1 MQSVAQATIK
11 WLDDLRFVGIDSTD
25 HSVVLSGTDD
35 IGMKPSDLVL
45 VALGACSAYDVVSIL
60 TKKRQKL
67 TGLEVQVT
75 ADADKDPPWTFRKFH
90 VHYVVKGS
98 DLSEKAVQDAIELSD
113 TKYCSVAAT
122 LRGSAEV
129 THSYEIVQE
138 Q

>member
-1 MQSVAQATIK
+1 VAQATIK
-11 WLDDLRFVGIDSTD
+11 WLDGLRFVGIDSTA
-25 HSVVLSGTDD
+25 HSVVLSGKDD
-35 IGMKPSDLVL
+35 IGMKPSELVL
-45 VALGACSAYDVVSIL
+45 VALGACTAYDVVSIL

-90 VHYVVKGS
+90 VHYVVQGA